1 MTVIELNKVSKSM
14 GKFELKNVNLS
25 IPKGYVTGFIGPNG
39 AGKST
44 TIRLM
49 MGLLKETSGTISLF
63 NQSPPSTQQR
73 AQIGFVYDEFHVYE
87 ELTLTKLKNII
98 APAYHTW
105 DEETYKK
112 LLAAYKLPAKEKIK
126 KFSKGMKMKASL
138 LLALSHHP
146 KILIM
151 DEPTSG
157 LDPIF
162 RRELIEQLQDYMLD
176 GEKTIF
182 FSTHITTDLEQF
194 ADYIAFIH
202 EGKMVFHQSIEE
214 IHEQFLLVKGEKTLL
229 DTDTR
234 KELIG
239 IRETAHGFTALLDSK
254 KTEIQL
260 FQDEALLE
268 KASLEDIM
276 YFLTR

>member
-1 MTVIELNKVSKSM
+1 MTAIELKSVSKSM
-14 GKFELKNVNLS
+14 GDFELNNVNLS

-44 TIRLM
+44 TIHLI
-49 MGLLKETSGTISLF
+49 MGLLKQTSGTISLL
-63 NQSPPSTQQR
+63 NQSPPNAKQR
-73 AQIGFVYDEFHVYE
+73 EKIGFVYDELLVYD

-98 APAYHTW
+98 APAYKTW
-105 DEETYKK
+105 DEETYEK
-112 LLAAYKLPAKEKIK
+112 LLASYKLPKKKKIK
-126 KFSKGMKMKASL
+126 EFSKGMKMKTSL

-146 KILIM
+146 DLLIM

-162 RRELIEQLQDYMLD
+162 RRELIEQLQEFMLD
-176 GEKTIF
+176 GEKSIF

-194 ADYIAFIH
+194 ADYVAFIH
-202 EGKMVFHQSIEE
+202 EGKMIFHLSIEE
-214 IHEQFLLVKGEKTLL
+214 IHEQFMLVKGEQTLL
-229 DTDTR
+229 DNDIR

-239 IRETAHGFTALLDSK
+239 IRETAHGFTALLNSK
-254 KTEIQL
+254 KTDIQL
-260 FQDEALLE
+260 FQEEALLE